1 MAAER
6 RTVFPGVALPAAL
19 LAPQL
24 LLTAVFFLWPAG
36 QALWS
41 STQRQDAFGLRSVFV
56 GAENFTD
63 LFTDPLYLDSAVR
76 TAGFCAAVAALAMAV
91 ALGLAVFADREIRGR
106 GLYRT
111 LLIWPYAIAPAVA
124 AVLWIL
130 VLHPQ
135 IGLAGRWLNRH
146 GIVWDYKLRD
156 GQAMA
161 VVVLASAWKQVSYDF
176 IFFVAGL
183 QAIPRSVTEAARMDG
198 ARGWR
203 RFRTVTLPLLA
214 PTLGFLLVVNLVYAA
229 FETFGTIQALTGG
242 GPGKATETLVVKVYR
257 DGVVNLDL
265 GSSSAQS
272 VVLMAAVV
280 LLVALQFG
288 VLGRRRAD

>member
-1 MAAER
+1 MER
-6 RTVFPGVALPAAL
+6 RTVFSGWVLPVL
-19 LAPQL
+19 LVAPQL
-24 LLTAVFFLWPAG
+24 LLTGVFFLWPAG
-36 QALWS
+36 QAVWS

-56 GAENFTD
+56 GVENFTD
-63 LFTDPLYLDSAVR
+63 LFHDPLYLDSVWR
-76 TAGFCAAVAALAMAV
+76 TVWFCASVAALSMGV

-106 GLYRT
+106 GGYRT

-135 IGLAGRWLNRH
+135 VGLLGRWLNAH
-146 GIVWDYKLRD
+146 GFAWDYKLRD
-156 GQAMA
+156 GQAFL
-161 VVVLASAWKQVSYDF
+161 VVVLASAWKQVSYNF

-183 QAIPRSVTEAARMDG
+183 QAIPRSVVEAARIDG
-198 ARGWR
+198 AGGLR
-203 RFRTVTLPLLA
+203 RFWTITLPLLG
-214 PTLGFLLVVNLVYAA
+214 PTVGFLLVVNLVYAA

-272 VVLMAAVV
+272 VVLMLGVVV
-280 LLVALQFG
+280 LTVIQFR
-288 VLGRRRAD
+288 VMGRRRGS